1 MRANQCCEQIDAASK
16 FMNRAVDFRRGE
28 RGAAF
33 IARREDSLA
42 SRVRS
47 SPGREISWRS
57 ERRHSSTRC
66 RRGSSG
72 FATAAERKPNRRE
85 ADGRELVAAFRLP
98 RCGRSRRE
106 RDWRDGQILRA
117 RVLRDERWRLPWCEY
132 FVQRHL
138 RLAQKR
144 AVVGPFAAEV
154 DSAGSRSLTLLNSN
168 LDGLTAWAASNAPCD
183 PSSSNRPAG
192 SREISSR
199 EIRAVDARALRC
211 PASVLP
217 AGSGWM
223 DGPEAERGPEGFG
236 AESLFEKKR
245 AAISR
250 AGVQPSRDGV
260 FRGGEDGND
269 AERHENA

>member
-28 RGAAF
+28 RGAAI

-72 FATAAERKPNRRE
+72 FATAAERRPNRRE

-138 RLAQKR
+138 RLAQKQ
-144 AVVGPFAAEV
+144 AVVRPFAAEV

-199 EIRAVDARALRC
+199 EIRRSMLARCDARLRC
-211 PASVLP
+211 CRPVL
-217 AGSGWM
+217 AGWTARR
-223 DGPEAERGPEGFG
+223 PNEARRDLAPSLCSRRKSRYLPRRG
-236 AESLFEKKR
+236 
-245 AAISR
+245 AAI
-250 AGVQPSRDGV
+250 AGWSIPRR
-260 FRGGEDGND
+260 RG
-269 AERHENA
+269 RQ